1 MYVIV
6 TSATLW
12 LVGSLFSHL
21 ETQLKKQ
28 NYHHEIQ
35 EPSETFKL
43 LVTPRYFF
51 F

>member
-1 MYVIV
+1 MYIIV
-6 TSATLW
+6 TSATVW

-21 ETQLKKQ
+21 EIQLEKK

-35 EPSETFKL
+35 ETFKL
-43 LVTPRYFF
+43 LVTSRYFF